1 MINFM
6 VSSPTSFINHHEYAV
21 SLKAVTGISDHLEK
35 SSKERSAPKVADS
48 NQTKEL
54 YFQS

>member
-6 VSSPTSFINHHEYAV
+6 VSSPTSFIHHHECAV
-21 SLKAVTGISDHLEK
+21 SLKAGAEISDHLEK